1 MDRKKIE
8 RLRKAGWKIGSASD
22 FLGLTTEEEVLIEMR
37 LALARGL
44 KEHRMHRGWTQAHL
58 ARISNSSQSRIA
70 KIEAGD
76 TSVSL
81 DLILRCLVA
90 AGVSRK
96 EIGDLIARR
105 VA

>member
-1 MDRKKIE
+1 MDKKKIAKLE
-8 RLRKAGWKIGSASD
+8 RDGWKVGSVSE
-22 FLGLTTEEEVLIEMR
+22 LLQLTPEEDALIEMR

-44 KEHRMHRGWTQAHL
+44 KRRRIDKRWTQSYVAQ
-58 ARISNSSQSRIA
+58 ISQSSQSRIA

-90 AGVSRK
+90 TGVSRQ
-96 EIGDLIARR
+96 EIGELIAER